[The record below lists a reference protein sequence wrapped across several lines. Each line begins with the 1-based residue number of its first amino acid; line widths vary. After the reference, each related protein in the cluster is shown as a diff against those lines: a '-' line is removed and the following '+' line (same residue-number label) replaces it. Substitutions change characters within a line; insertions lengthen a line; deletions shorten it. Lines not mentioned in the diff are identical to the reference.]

1 MAEIENKTGTELTV
15 LKNIEKQFNK
25 ITEGKIKRY
34 SEEAMKWFS
43 RYIPRSYNNV
53 KTSTMFRDRKLWTN
67 KIKIGKMY
75 FFEYDAL
82 HKDTLPLWDRYPI
95 CIPFNSYKKNGVSYM
110 TAINLHYLPPAIR
123 LKVMIELLKLRNE
136 KRYRESTRLQLTWKV
151 LERLAGGV
159 LGEQCVH
166 SYRYD
171 QMVSTFI
178 EIPSQSWSI
187 AVFLPL
193 QRWVINKKKGGK
205 KPWGSRAK

>member
-1 MAEIENKTGTELTV
+1 MTEENKTGTELTV
-15 LKNIEKQFNK
+15 LMNIEKQFNRLSQ
-25 ITEGKIKRY
+25 GKIKRY

-53 KTSTMFRDRKLWTN
+53 KTSVMFRDRKLWTT
-67 KIKIGKMY
+67 KIKIGQLY

-82 HKDTLPLWDRYPI
+82 HKDSLPIWDRYPI
-95 CIPFNSYKKNGVSYM
+95 CFFFNSFKKDGISYV
-110 TAINLHYLPPAIR
+110 TGINLHYLPPAVR

-136 KRYRESTRLQLTWKV
+136 KRYRKSTRLQLSWELLKNI
-151 LERLAGGV
+151 ASGV
-159 LGEQCVH
+159 LAEQCVH
-166 SYRYD
+166 TYRID
-171 QMVSTFI
+171 QMVSTFV

-193 QRWVINKKKGGK
+193 QRWVINKKNGGK